1 MNFRM
6 LRLLRLG
13 QIQIGRIGPIRSQV
27 IRRAASDSAKQEPKK
42 SPWKAPIYGA
52 FGCYALGFL
61 ITLST
66 QLPLDPERMTIGS
79 SDTRWSKMRPPQSS
93 SKSNMNS
100 RETAKNDS

>member
-1 MNFRM
+1 M

-13 QIQIGRIGPIRSQV
+13 QIQIGRIGPIRSQI
-27 IRRAASDSAKQEPKK
+27 IRRTASDSAKQEPKK

-79 SDTRWSKMRPPQSS
+79 SRRSKMRSPIGRVSTRPKRNFQ
-93 SKSNMNS
+93 NFL
-100 RETAKNDS
+100 

>member
-1 MNFRM
+1 M

-13 QIQIGRIGPIRSQV
+13 QIQIGRIGQIGPIRSQI
-27 IRRAASDSAKQEPKK
+27 IRRTASDSAKQEPKK

-79 SDTRWSKMRPPQSS
+79 SDTPRSKMGPPPV
-93 SKSNMNS
+93 N
-100 RETAKNDS
+100 

>member
-13 QIQIGRIGPIRSQV
+13 QIQIGGPIRSQI
-27 IRRAASDSAKQEPKK
+27 IRRTASDSAKQEPKK

-79 SDTRWSKMRPPQSS
+79 FDTPRSKMGPPPPV
-93 SKSNMNS
+93 N
-100 RETAKNDS
+100 

>member
-1 MNFRM
+1 M

-13 QIQIGRIGPIRSQV
+13 QIQIGQIGPIRSQI
-27 IRRAASDSAKQEPKK
+27 IRRTASDSAKQEPKK

-79 SDTRWSKMRPPQSS
+79 FDTPRSKMGPLPI
-93 SKSNMNS
+93 KI
-100 RETAKNDS
+100 KFDF

>member
-1 MNFRM
+1 M

-13 QIQIGRIGPIRSQV
+13 QIQIGGPIRSQI

-66 QLPLDPERMTIGS
+66 QLPLDPERMTIG
-79 SDTRWSKMRPPQSS
+79 THIGP
-93 SKSNMNS
+93 KSNPPPVNCL
-100 RETAKNDS
+100 NNV

>member
-13 QIQIGRIGPIRSQV
+13 QIQIGGPIRSQV

-79 SDTRWSKMRPPQSS
+79 FDTPRSKMGPPPV
-93 SKSNMNS
+93 N
-100 RETAKNDS
+100 

>member
-13 QIQIGRIGPIRSQV
+13 QIQIGGPIRSQV

-79 SDTRWSKMRPPQSS
+79 FDIHIGPK
-93 SKSNMNS
+93 
-100 RETAKNDS
+100 